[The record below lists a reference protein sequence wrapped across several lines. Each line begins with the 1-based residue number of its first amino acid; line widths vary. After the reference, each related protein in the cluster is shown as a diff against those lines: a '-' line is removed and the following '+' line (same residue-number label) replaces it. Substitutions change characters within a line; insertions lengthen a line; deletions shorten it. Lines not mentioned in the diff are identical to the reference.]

1 MPEALVSGAGMRV
14 VRLLVGNPP
23 QTIAQLIRAT
33 GVTRTAVSE
42 QLNELVAGGFVA
54 RTMERLPGRG
64 RPRYL
69 YSATQAA
76 LLLLCARS
84 QQFVVP
90 AIWRAIDQVGGR
102 ELTRKVLKRV
112 THTIVDHYRGR
123 VTGRSPRERLR
134 QLAELWSE
142 EGHLVELREDD
153 KGHLLLRKRSCGFVQ
168 MYEETRT
175 ICSIDLDVIAAL
187 VQAPVLRVECRHD
200 ESPCC
205 AFELCPAGGR
215 S

>member
-1 MPEALVSGAGMRV
+1 
-14 VRLLVGNPP
+14 
-23 QTIAQLIRAT
+23 
-33 GVTRTAVSE
+33 
-42 QLNELVAGGFVA
+42 
-54 RTMERLPGRG
+54 
-64 RPRYL
+64 
-69 YSATQAA
+69 
-76 LLLLCARS
+76 LLLCARS

-112 THTIVDHYRGR
+112 AHTIVDRYRGR
-123 VTGRSPRERLR
+123 VTGRSPRERLH

-142 EGHLVELREDD
+142 EGHLVELREDN

-200 ESPCC
+200 DSPCC
-205 AFELCPAGGR
+205 AFELCSASGK